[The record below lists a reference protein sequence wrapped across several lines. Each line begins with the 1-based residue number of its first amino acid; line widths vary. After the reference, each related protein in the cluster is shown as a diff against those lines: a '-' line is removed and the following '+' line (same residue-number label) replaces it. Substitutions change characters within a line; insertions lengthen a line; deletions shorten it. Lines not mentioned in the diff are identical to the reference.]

1 MAMHINRSVLIK
13 DISGSSRAFLLLK
26 PDAVSRKQ
34 IGKAISCLSGRLED
48 KGIKHMIIAPV
59 LANMSDLLAGTL
71 LKEHAGKEWFEQ
83 SQKPFMMGVHPDNRI
98 PSAPVVAFILEMK
111 KSAGRD
117 IFAILRGD
125 DVIGPTDP
133 FKAIKANAEKVEQ
146 IKKCVRYTLI
156 SEYNDAIIPF
166 DDPNCPVMNRIHCS
180 ANEAEAEEEIAAFY
194 LSIFEYVSPYYNREA
209 ANDLRTRLCDT
220 GVTYTPTIDDFRLS
234 LISDESN
241 YCMAS
246 SLSRDKS
253 LNDKMDYL
261 KKSSAINAFYR
272 DFKVNDAAEMIGQ
285 IEKLLPK
292 MIRLRDKFFF

>member
-1 MAMHINRSVLIK
+1 
-13 DISGSSRAFLLLK
+13 
-26 PDAVSRKQ
+26 
-34 IGKAISCLSGRLED
+34 
-48 KGIKHMIIAPV
+48 MILAPV

-83 SQKPFMMGVHPDNRI
+83 SQKPFMMGAHPDNRI

-111 KSAGRD
+111 KSFGPED
-117 IFAILRGD
+117 IFTVLRGD

-133 FKAIKANAEKVEQ
+133 FKMIKEHPERAEQ

-166 DDPNCPVMNRIHCS
+166 NDPNCPVMNRIHCS
-180 ANEAEAEEEIAAFY
+180 ANEAEAEQEIAAFY
-194 LSIFEYVSPYYNREA
+194 LSIFEYVMPYYNREA

-220 GVTYTPTIDDFRLS
+220 GVTYTLTIDDFRLS
-234 LISDESN
+234 LISDKSI

-261 KKSSAINAFYR
+261 KKSSAINNYYR
-272 DFKVNDAAEMIGQ
+272 NFNANNAIDMVGQ
-285 IEKLLPK
+285 IDDLLPE
-292 MIRLRDKFFF
+292 MIRLRNKFFF

>member
-1 MAMHINRSVLIK
+1 MATQINKAVVIK
-13 DISGSSRAFLLLK
+13 KISRSSRAFLLLK
-26 PDAVSRKQ
+26 PDAIRRKQ
-34 IGKAISCLSGRLED
+34 IGKAISSLSSRLED

-59 LANMSDLLAGTL
+59 LANMSNLLAETL

-98 PSAPVVAFILEMK
+98 PSTPVVAFILEMK
-111 KSAGRD
+111 KSAGQD
-117 IFAILRGD
+117 LFNILRGS

-133 FKAIKANAEKVEQ
+133 FKAIKEHPEKAEE

-156 SEYNDAIIPF
+156 SEYNDAIMPF

-180 ANEAEAEEEIAAFY
+180 ANETEAEEEIATFY

-209 ANDLRTRLCDT
+209 AKDLKALPCNT
-220 GVTYTPTIDDFRLS
+220 GITYTRTPDDFRLS
-234 LISDESN
+234 LISDEST
-241 YCMAS
+241 YCVAS

-253 LNDKMDYL
+253 LNDKMDFL

-272 DFKVNDAAEMIGQ
+272 DFKVNDAAEMVSQ
-285 IEKLLPK
+285 IDKLMPK
-292 MIRLRDKFFF
+292 MIQLRNKFFF